1 LNKTDLVSAVCDKTG
16 LTKKDATAAVDAIG
30 EAIVKALANGD
41 KVQLIGFGSYEV
53 VERAARMGM
62 NPQTKEKMPIPARKA
77 VRFRAGKA
85 LKDAVQ

>member
-1 LNKTDLVSAVCDKTG
+1 LNKADLIDAVSQKTG
-16 LTKKDATAAVDAIG
+16 LTKKEATAAVNAAG
-30 EAIVKALANGD
+30 EAIVGALANGD

-53 VERAARMGM
+53 VQRAARMGM
-62 NPQTKEKMPIPARKA
+62 NPHTKEKIQIPAKKG

>member
-1 LNKTDLVSAVCDKTG
+1 MNKADLVSAVCEKTG
-16 LTKKDATAAVDAIG
+16 LTKKDAAAAVNAVG

-62 NPQTKEKMPIPARKA
+62 NPQTKEKMQGLVNCNTDDSSP
-77 VRFRAGKA
+77 
-85 LKDAVQ
+85 

>member
-1 LNKTDLVSAVCDKTG
+1 MNKADLVDAVVQKTG
-16 LTKKDATAAVDAIG
+16 LTKKDVTAAVNAVG
-30 EAIVKALANGD
+30 EAIIGALANGD

-62 NPQTKEKMPIPARKA
+62 NPQTKEKMQIPAKKG